1 MTQRSLS
8 KKIREHNIFFHNP
21 ASHGD
26 QLPSHHRQSFQQIID
41 IASIQFQ
48 TYTSGR
54 DDFSWKIE
62 TKARAEHLRDK
73 VLNLARKRTSEY
85 HWRLELE
92 AIVYEPFGLAIEWYV
107 SYSVFYNI
115 SNLL

>member
-26 QLPSHHRQSFQQIID
+26 QLPSQHRQSFQQIID

-73 VLNLARKRTSEY
+73 ALNLTRKRTSEY